1 MLLLPSTMQH
11 TTKIENRQ
19 RAMRQAKI
27 LAFADTL
34 CVGTLAQST
43 GPWSGDE
50 GREHRAYLNTTLDL
64 AVTAAIYARDYSRA
78 RLLAAALNL
87 GV

>member
-1 MLLLPSTMQH
+1 MTTRNLRSPKIAAIQANMLAQ
-11 TTKIENRQ
+11 
-19 RAMRQAKI
+19 
-27 LAFADTL
+27 ADTL
-34 CVGTLAQST
+34 CAGTMALST

-50 GREHRAYLNTTLDL
+50 GREHRAYLDATLDL
-64 AVTAAIYARDYSRA
+64 AVTAAIYAQDYARA